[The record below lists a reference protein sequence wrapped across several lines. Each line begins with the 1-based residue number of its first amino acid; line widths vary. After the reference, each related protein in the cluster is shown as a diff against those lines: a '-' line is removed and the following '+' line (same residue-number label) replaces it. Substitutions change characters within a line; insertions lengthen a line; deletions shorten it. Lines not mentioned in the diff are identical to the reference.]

1 MLVGG
6 VSTSAHRRD
15 EYLQAAR
22 IAVEPDAVHIEL
34 DLTPGIE
41 MAAAVIADIDSNRDG
56 SLSIE
61 ERRAYSNQVLS
72 ALQVEVD
79 GKPLQVA
86 LADSGFP
93 ESEAM
98 QRGEG
103 TIRLQLATTTVPSQ
117 STGVHQVLF
126 RNNHHPDGS
135 VYLANA
141 LVPTSNRVAVT
152 AQRRVGDQ
160 SELTI
165 DYVTRA
171 PAETSLTI
179 WLLSSIAAGAALFTL
194 MKERARP
201 TPSSSASRDRRSP

>member
-1 MLVGG
+1 MTIVGG

-22 IAVEPDAVHIEL
+22 IAVEPDAVRIEL

-79 GKPLQVA
+79 GKPLQVE

-93 ESEAM
+93 ETEAM
-98 QRGEG
+98 RRGEG
-103 TIRLQLATTTVPSQ
+103 TIRLQLATTVPGQ
-117 STGVHQVLF
+117 STGTHQVLF
-126 RNNHHPDGS
+126 RNNHHRDSS

-141 LVPTSNRVAVT
+141 LVPTSDRVAVT
-152 AQRRVGDQ
+152 GQRRVGDQ

-165 DYVTRA
+165 DYVMRA
-171 PAETSLTI
+171 PAETSLPI
-179 WLLSSIAAGAALFTL
+179 WLLSGIAAGAIGMLGL
-194 MKERARP
+194 
-201 TPSSSASRDRRSP
+201 RRGNSTGRGGDSCAVPGS